1 MASPNAIL
9 NSTMAFPYEPKS
21 GSIQVADTNIAA
33 DRFVKV
39 SAGTLAGPLIWS
51 GADFKDDHPYTL
63 RLSHEDVL
71 EIDNAL
77 AEFNKLELHGDEVS
91 RDNFPLPRL
100 SRRLRACTE
109 TLHLGRGFS
118 VIRGLD
124 ATRYTVEDSVV
135 IFLGLASYIA
145 EKRGLQDR
153 KGNMLSHVTE
163 SKQWTVP
170 ASGRHGIHTNEALPF
185 HTDMGCDILSLQV
198 RNIADKGGYTYL
210 SSAWWVFNDLL
221 NREPEVVRTL
231 LAPNWPVQLPGRK
244 STHYLASVFSFHD
257 GKLLVSLD
265 PHRLGPHPKMI
276 DSNIPPLT
284 PAQLYA
290 LQEVSKSAARAEL
303 RLTLNKGDILFFNNL
318 ALLHRRD
325 RYQDDENSSR
335 HMVRLWLRSQKL
347 GWAIP
352 DVLLPAWEAAY
363 GENRKVGAGIYQPF
377 PTADYPVQRY
387 TTGSAAF
394 LVEDDLSDSE

>member
-1 MASPNAIL
+1 MAL
-9 NSTMAFPYEPKS
+9 PYEPKS
-21 GSIQVADTNIAA
+21 GTIQGVDTSIAA

-39 SAGTLAGPLIWS
+39 SGGTLAGPLIWS

-77 AEFNKLELHGDEVS
+77 AEFKKLELDGDEVS
-91 RDNFPLPRL
+91 PNNFPLPRL

-124 ATRYTVEDSVV
+124 VTRYTVEDSVV

-153 KGNMLSHVTE
+153 KGNMLSHITE
-163 SKQWTVP
+163 SKQWTGP
-170 ASGRHGIHTNEALPF
+170 ASARHGIHTNEALPF

-221 NREPEVVRTL
+221 NREPEVVKTL
-231 LAPNWPVQLPGRK
+231 LAPNWPVQLSGRK
-244 STHYLASVFSFHD
+244 STHYLTSVFSFHD

-265 PHRLGPHPKMI
+265 LHRLGPHPKMV
-276 DSNIPPLT
+276 DSKIPPLT
-284 PAQLYA
+284 PAQTYA

-303 RLTLNKGDILFFNNL
+303 QLTLNKGDILFFNNL

-325 RYQDDENSSR
+325 HYRDHDNSSR

-352 DVLLPAWEAAY
+352 DALLPPWEAVY
-363 GENRKVGAGIYQPF
+363 GENRKVTTRIYPLV
-377 PTADYPVQRY
+377 PVADYPVQRY
-387 TTGSAAF
+387 NTGSAAF
-394 LVEDDLSDSE
+394 LIEDDSDLSDSE